1 MTKPLKEFIKTC
13 LDGIQSFGN
22 KPFNAKQLASK
33 LFIGNS
39 NDMHTVQL
47 VLNQL
52 KHEGEIEEI
61 STGRYLQKY
70 VAVSKEGI
78 LDLNQKANGYLICD
92 DETPDVF
99 ISKDMLN
106 TALDRDR
113 VKVQLERGLQNG
125 KPFGRVTQILNRKK
139 TDWVGILQIK
149 GNYATLDPDDKKMYT
164 HIHIPIND
172 ALQAKDGDKVLVR
185 MTGWDNPKL
194 SPTGKVLELLGRPG
208 NNDTEMHAIVAE
220 FGFATKFPK
229 EVEDEADKISTTI
242 SKEEVAKRKD
252 FRGITTFTIDP
263 ADAKDFDDAISYED
277 LGKDRYRIGVHIADV
292 SHYVTPGSILDKE
305 AYKRATSVYLVDRT
319 IPMLPEK
326 LSNGLC
332 SLRPDEDKLCFSA
345 VFEMDIAGK
354 VYNTW
359 IGKTVIRS
367 IKRFSYED
375 AQEILENKTGPLS
388 KELIT
393 LNKIAHALR
402 EKKFNNGAISF
413 ETAEVKFKLD
423 EKGKPLSVY
432 IKERKDAHKLI
443 EDFMLLANRSVAEFG
458 GKGKDGK
465 PSKQTFVYRMHD
477 KPNMDKLAAFEK
489 LARKFGHRIE
499 VKNIAKLSHNLNA
512 LLENIEGKPEQNIL
526 QGMAIRTM
534 AKALYTTKE
543 TSHYGLA
550 FDYYTHFTSPIRRY
564 PDVMVHRMVE
574 HYLTGGKNAD
584 ALKYEEYCKHSSQQ
598 EIQATEAERAST
610 KYKQV
615 ELMQTNVG
623 REFDGIISGVTEWG
637 VFVEVVENKCEGMIR
652 SNTMSGGPFTFDESS
667 MTLKNRKYKFT
678 FGDPIKIRVAKAN
691 LEKRQLDFEVVTN

>member
-1 MTKPLKEFIKTC
+1 MPKPLKEFITTC
-13 LDGIQSFGN
+13 LDGIQTFGN

-33 LFIGNS
+33 LFIGNK
-39 NDMHTVQL
+39 NDMQTLQL
-47 VLNQL
+47 VLDQL
-52 KHEGEIEEI
+52 KHEGDIEEI
-61 STGRYLQKY
+61 SVGRYLQKY
-70 VAVSKEGI
+70 IPQIKEGI
-78 LDLNQKANGYLICD
+78 LDLNQKGNGYVICD

-99 ISKDMLN
+99 VSRDMLN
-106 TALDRDR
+106 TALDRDK

-125 KPFGRVTQILNRKK
+125 KPFGRVAEILSRKK
-139 TDWVGILQIK
+139 TDWVGIIHIT

-164 HIHIPIND
+164 PIHIP
-172 ALQAKDGDKVLVR
+172 LKDSMNAREGDKVLVR
-185 MTGWDNPKL
+185 MTGWENPKL
-194 SPTGKVLELLGRPG
+194 SPTGKVMELLGRPG

-229 EVEDEADKISTTI
+229 EVEDEADKIPTTI
-242 SKEEVAKRKD
+242 SNEEVAKRRD

-277 LGKDRYRIGVHIADV
+277 IGKDRYRVGVHIADV

-345 VFEMDIAGK
+345 VFEMDIHGK

-359 IGKTVIRS
+359 IGRTVIRS

-375 AQEILENKTGPLS
+375 AQEVLENKEGPYAT
-388 KELIT
+388 ELLT

-402 EKKFNNGAISF
+402 EQKFNNGAISF

-423 EKGKPLSVY
+423 ENGKPLSVY

-443 EDFMLLANRSVAEFG
+443 EDFMLLANRSVAEFA

-465 PSKQTFVYRMHD
+465 PNKQTFVYRVHD

-512 LLENIEGKPEQNIL
+512 LLHNIEGKPEQNLL

-550 FDYYTHFTSPIRRY
+550 FDYYNHFTSPIRRY
-564 PDVMVHRMVE
+564 PAVMVHKLVE
-574 HYLTGGKNAD
+574 HYLASGKPAD
-584 ALKYEEYCKHSSQQ
+584 SLKYEEYCKHSSQQ

-615 ELMQTNVG
+615 ELMQSNVG

-652 SNTMSGGPFTFDESS
+652 SNTMSGGPFAFDESS

-691 LEKRQLDFEVVTN
+691 LEKRQLDFEVV

>member
-1 MTKPLKEFIKTC
+1 MPKPLKEFITTC
-13 LDGIQSFGN
+13 LDGIQTFGN

-33 LFIGNS
+33 LFIGNK
-39 NDMHTVQL
+39 NDMQTLQL
-47 VLNQL
+47 VLDQL
-52 KHEGEIEEI
+52 KHEGDIEEI
-61 STGRYLQKY
+61 SVGRYLQKY
-70 VAVSKEGI
+70 IPIIKEGI
-78 LDLNQKANGYLICD
+78 LDLNQKGNGYVICD
-92 DETPDVF
+92 DGTPDVF
-99 ISKDMLN
+99 IGRDMLN
-106 TALDRDR
+106 TALDRDK

-125 KPFGRVTQILNRKK
+125 KPFGRVAEILSRKK
-139 TDWVGILQIK
+139 TDWVGIIHIT

-164 HIHIPIND
+164 PIHIPLKDSMN
-172 ALQAKDGDKVLVR
+172 AKEGDKVLVR

-194 SPTGKVLELLGRPG
+194 SPTGKVMELLGRPG

-229 EVEDEADKISTTI
+229 EVEDEADKIPTTI
-242 SKEEVAKRKD
+242 SNEEVAKRKD

-263 ADAKDFDDAISYED
+263 ADAKDFDDAISFED
-277 LGKDRYRIGVHIADV
+277 LGKDRYRVGVHIADV

-345 VFEMDIAGK
+345 LFEMDIEGT

-388 KELIT
+388 KELLT

-413 ETAEVKFKLD
+413 ESAEVKFKLD
-423 EKGKPLSVY
+423 ENGKPLSVY

-443 EDFMLLANRSVAEFG
+443 EDFMLLANRSVAEFA

-465 PSKQTFVYRMHD
+465 PNKQTFVYRVHD

-512 LLENIEGKPEQNIL
+512 LLHNIEGKPEQNLL

-550 FDYYTHFTSPIRRY
+550 FGYYTHFTSPIRRY
-564 PDVMVHRMVE
+564 PDVMVHRLVE
-574 HYLTGGKNAD
+574 HYLASGKNAD
-584 ALKYEEYCKHSSQQ
+584 SLKYEEYCKHSSQQ

-615 ELMQTNVG
+615 ELMQSNVG

-691 LEKRQLDFEVVTN
+691 LEKRQLDFEVV

>member
-1 MTKPLKEFIKTC
+1 MATPLKEFIKTC
-13 LDGIQSFGN
+13 LDAIQSFGN
-22 KPFNAKQLASK
+22 KPFNAKQLGSK
-33 LFIGNS
+33 LFIGNK
-39 NDMHTVQL
+39 NDMETLHL
-47 VLNQL
+47 VLDQL
-52 KHEGEIEEI
+52 KHEGDIEEI
-61 STGRYLQKY
+61 STGRYIQKY
-70 VAVSKEGI
+70 IPLSKEGI

-92 DETPDVF
+92 DGTPDVF

-106 TALDRDR
+106 TALDRDKVR
-113 VKVQLERGLQNG
+113 VILEKGLQNG
-125 KPFGRVTQILNRKK
+125 KPFGRVAEIISRKK
-139 TDWVGILQIK
+139 TDWVGIIQIN
-149 GNYATLDPDDKKMYT
+149 GNYGTLDADDRKMYT
-164 HIHIPIND
+164 QIHIPIKD

-185 MTGWDNPKL
+185 MTGWENPKL

-220 FGFATKFPK
+220 FGFATKFPP
-229 EVEDEADKISTTI
+229 EVEKEADQIPTTI
-242 SKEEVAKRKD
+242 SQEEIAKRRD

-277 LGKDRYRIGVHIADV
+277 LGDGRYRVGVHIADV
-292 SHYVTPGSILDKE
+292 SHYVTPGSLLDQE

-345 VFEMDIAGK
+345 VFEMDINGT
-354 VYNTW
+354 VYDTW
-359 IGKTVIRS
+359 IGRTVIRS
-367 IKRFSYED
+367 TKRFAYED
-375 AQEILENKTGPLS
+375 AQEVLENKAGPLAN
-388 KELIT
+388 ELLT

-402 EKKFNNGAISF
+402 AAKFKNGAISF

-423 EKGKPLSVY
+423 ENGKPLSVY

-443 EDFMLLANRSVAEFG
+443 EDFMLLANRKIAEYA
-458 GKGKDGK
+458 GKGKDGR
-465 PSKQTFVYRMHD
+465 PSKLTFVYRVHD

-564 PDVMVHRMVE
+564 PDVMVHRLVE
-574 HYLTGGKNAD
+574 HYLASGKNAD

-623 REFDGIISGVTEWG
+623 RVFDGIISGVTEWG

-652 SNTMSGGPFTFDESS
+652 SNTMSGGPFSFDESS

-691 LEKRQLDFEVVTN
+691 LEKRQLDFEVVQ